1 MKSHEIIYVIVAKN
15 KGSNVL
21 KEAKNLGIKRGT
33 IIKAKG
39 TVKSKLLNF
48 LALYDID
55 KEIVIMG
62 ADKNLPERV
71 SKAIAEKFE
80 FEKKARG
87 ILFTID
93 VNMYIDNEGFVSEDE
108 SFENNDSLDNKS
120 DGGDCMYKM
129 ITTIVESGKAQ
140 DAIEIA
146 NAAGARGATVLHGRG
161 SGTEETLT
169 LFNMEIEPEKEILLI
184 IAKSDEYRSI
194 INALNESLELEKP
207 GHGVL
212 FVQDINQ
219 AYGLYDDEMDK

>member
-1 MKSHEIIYVIVAKN
+1 
-15 KGSNVL
+15 
-21 KEAKNLGIKRGT
+21 
-33 IIKAKG
+33 
-39 TVKSKLLNF
+39 
-48 LALYDID
+48 
-55 KEIVIMG
+55 
-62 ADKNLPERV
+62 
-71 SKAIAEKFE
+71 
-80 FEKKARG
+80 
-87 ILFTID
+87 
-93 VNMYIDNEGFVSEDE
+93 
-108 SFENNDSLDNKS
+108 
-120 DGGDCMYKM
+120 MYKM